1 MNSGGFDDLRLLI
14 VDDEAMARK
23 LLRMILEKM
32 GVAEIVEAHDGEE
45 ALQFLSADEGRIDLV
60 ISDIHMPKLDG
71 WELARRLRY
80 GAVERYKDIPIL
92 MLTGNPSDKNTRKAR
107 IHKISGFIV
116 KPAKKDSLA
125 SLIAESVNR

>member
-107 IHKISGFIV
+107 IHKINGFVV
-116 KPAKKDSLA
+116 KPANRTDLA
-125 SLIAESVNR
+125 VLVAEALKS

>member
-32 GVAEIVEAHDGEE
+32 CVAEIVEAHDGEE